1 MENMEFDS
9 LVFIFEGVKFD
20 ELISLREKIFLKHFQ
35 CLDHHDQ
42 ISKQNL
48 TSKIDSNET
57 VKAPKDVVNSN
68 QPEQKE
74 DIFDDISN
82 LNEEDESLIYPT
94 ESISMDEN
102 FILKCPFQCDEV
114 PETDWSVDTLFAHI
128 FCSHTNDVK
137 NNYYVSID
145 TFIEKLSSKLSL
157 KRCIFKC
164 DNSKNRYSRNVTQF
178 DYPTLRSLKT
188 HYYRCHVDEPVIC
201 DNCGESLKNQMAY
214 YTHARYCTV
223 REECSICNDGKKR
236 ILREHMRYVHREKDF
251 PCEEDGCSLM
261 FKRKFQLRK
270 HVRTFHKKE
279 KPFICDKCG
288 TKMANFH
295 NLMDHR
301 IKMHGDKKKNFNDYK
316 KMIRSGQHPFLPAD
330 SVIPI
335 YM

>member
-1 MENMEFDS
+1 MENLEFDS
-9 LVFIFEGVKFD
+9 LVFIFEGVEFD
-20 ELISLREKIFLKHFQ
+20 ELVSLREKIFLKHFQ

-82 LNEEDESLIYPT
+82 LNEEDESLIHPT

-145 TFIEKLSSKLSL
+145 TFIERLTSKLSSNK
-157 KRCIFKC
+157 CNFKC
-164 DNSKNRYSRNVTQF
+164 DKSKNKMIQYDYS
-178 DYPTLRSLKT
+178 DLRALKA

-201 DNCGESLKNQMAY
+201 DNCGESLKNQSTY
-214 YTHARYCTV
+214 YMHSRHCNI
-223 REECSICNDGKKR
+223 RKECNICGDGKTFKS
-236 ILREHMRYVHREKDF
+236 LKGHMRNFHGEKIIQ
-251 PCEEDGCSLM
+251 CQEDGCS
-261 FKRKFQLRK
+261 FTARAFEQLRK
-270 HVRTFHKKE
+270 HVRTIHKKE
-279 KPFICDKCG
+279 KPFVCDKCG
-288 TKMANFH
+288 IRMAQFH
-295 NLMDHR
+295 NLQDHR
-301 IKMHGDKKKNFNDYK
+301 AKVHREKKPSFTEYK
-316 KMIRSGQHPFLPAD
+316 TMIRSGQHPYLPAD
-330 SVIPI
+330 SEIPS